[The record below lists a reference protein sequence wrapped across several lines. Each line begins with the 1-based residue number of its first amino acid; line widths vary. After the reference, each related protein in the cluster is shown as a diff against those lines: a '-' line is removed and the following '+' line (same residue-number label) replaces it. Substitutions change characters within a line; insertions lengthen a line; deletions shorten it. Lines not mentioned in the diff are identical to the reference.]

1 MRPDSACRRRCAT
14 VLFLALQLFCV
25 VPHPAA
31 SQPASAGGSAAWGK
45 WAELLGRQPFPYRV
59 PLPEPR
65 PADFDGTYAKRV
77 PSVTEPVHC
86 LRCPDYAPEGGLWR
100 IRFDQ
105 GVFRVMHLTSG
116 WKSIATVIAAGDRL
130 LLVNDPVCIDEIGLY
145 RWRLEQGRLVL
156 EVIDDPCAIRLRAAN
171 LTGQA
176 WLPCRPPNAEAAV
189 TGHRLKPEGCE

>member
-1 MRPDSACRRRCAT
+1 MRPDAACRRRCAT
-14 VLFLALQLFCV
+14 ALFLALQLVAGF
-25 VPHPAA
+25 PHPAA
-31 SQPASAGGSAAWGK
+31 APPAPAGTAVGEK
-45 WAELLGRQPFPYRV
+45 WSGLQARQPFPYQV

-65 PADFDGTYAKRV
+65 PAEFDGTYAKRV

-100 IRFDQ
+100 MRFDQ
-105 GVFRVMHLTSG
+105 GVFRVMHLASG

-130 LLVNDPVCIDEIGLY
+130 LLVNDPVCIDAIGLY

-189 TGHRLKPEGCE
+189 TEHWLKPEGCE

>member
-1 MRPDSACRRRCAT
+1 MRPDSAYRRRCAT
-14 VLFLALQLFCV
+14 VLFLALQLVAGFPPPA
-25 VPHPAA
+25 VPQTAPA
-31 SQPASAGGSAAWGK
+31 GAAVWGK
-45 WAELLGRQPFPYRV
+45 WSELLARQPFPYRV

-65 PADFDGTYAKRV
+65 PAEFDGTYAKRV

-86 LRCPDYAPEGGLWR
+86 LRCPDYAAEGGLWR
-100 IRFDQ
+100 MRFDQ

-189 TGHRLKPEGCE
+189 TEHWLKPEGCE